1 MKTKKPKLHHTAR
14 RKRALS
20 DLSGRVAVVTGANGG
35 IGYQVAR
42 GLAALHARVVL
53 ACRDEAKGERA
64 RALLRVEFPDATFDV
79 LPLDLSRRA
88 SVEEFVARLT
98 RIAPRV
104 DRFVHC
110 AGVYY
115 PRETTTPDGLPAT
128 VGINFAGTVALNEA
142 ILPLLPKGGRA
153 VFVTSLVDRKGR
165 VKTTP
170 LADDEPSGYAAY
182 ARSKFLLS
190 GYALQK
196 SAAADENAP
205 LFVAAHPGITKT
217 PLLSK
222 EKTGPRPL
230 WSRLGHALLY
240 LFTQSP
246 EKSSLPILYA
256 ACGNAENGDYLA
268 PRGLFRVFGYPKKIP
283 YPKNVARAVKT
294 HPEWFADAR
303 RTSPE

>member
-1 MKTKKPKLHHTAR
+1 MKTTNLHYTAW

-35 IGYQVAR
+35 LGVDIAR
-42 GLAALHARVVL
+42 GLAALHARVIL

-64 RALLRVEFPDATFDV
+64 RARLRDEFPDATFDV

-88 SVEEFVARLT
+88 SVEEFVARLN

-115 PRETTTPDGLPAT
+115 PREATTPDGLPAT

-142 ILPLLPKGGRA
+142 ILPLLPPDGRA
-153 VFVTSLVDRKGR
+153 VFVTSLVDRKGS

-190 GYALQK
+190 GYVVKKCAER
-196 SAAADENAP
+196 AGNAP

-230 WSRLGHALLY
+230 WSRLGHALIY

-256 ACGNAENGDYLA
+256 ACGNAANGDYVA
-268 PRGLFRVFGYPKKIP
+268 PRGLFRVFGYPKKIRF
-283 YPKNVARAVKT
+283 PKTVVRAVKE
-294 HPEWFADAR
+294 HPEWFADTR

>member
-1 MKTKKPKLHHTAR
+1 MKTTNLHYTAR

-53 ACRDEAKGERA
+53 ACRDEAKGERVRA
-64 RALLRVEFPDATFDV
+64 RLRVEFPDATFDV
-79 LPLDLSRRA
+79 LLLDLSRRA
-88 SVEEFVARLT
+88 SIEEFVARLT

-115 PRETTTPDGLPAT
+115 PKETITPDGLPAT
-128 VGINFAGTVALNEA
+128 VGINFVGTVALNEA
-142 ILPLLPKGGRA
+142 ILPLLSRDGRA
-153 VFVTSLVDRKGR
+153 VFVTSLVDRKGS

-190 GYALQK
+190 GYVLKK
-196 SAAADENAP
+196 SADRAESAP

-230 WSRLGHALLY
+230 WSRLGHALIY

-256 ACGNAENGDYLA
+256 ACGNAANGDYLA
-268 PRGLFRVFGYPKKIP
+268 PRGLFRVFGYPKKIRFP
-283 YPKNVARAVKT
+283 NPVVRAVKA
-294 HPEWFADAR
+294 HPEWFAGQVCR
-303 RTSPE
+303 